1 MDRSKNESLT
11 ASGSGTPAR
20 RHPGEKSAGMVFARF
35 LPGLKFFVHFGC
47 DKLQKVWYHVIQN
60 TKHIIQEDL
69 V

>member
-1 MDRSKNESLT
+1 MDRSKNKSLA
-11 ASGSGTPAR
+11 ASGPGTPAR
-20 RHPGEKSAGMVFARF
+20 RHAGAKSAGMVFAHCR
-35 LPGLKFFVHFGC
+35 PGMEFFVYFGC